1 MHLHSYGS
9 IVPSHQPRPQMT
21 ETSGEFIH
29 HGNYICYFVIDIRH
43 KQYAFLEIG
52 AKIQLY
58 FYKSAFSAINF
69 PYHLRNA
76 NIRIN
81 LRISKILCTLAAEMS
96 DV

>member
-1 MHLHSYGS
+1 LLR
-9 IVPSHQPRPQMT
+9 VQR

>member
-1 MHLHSYGS
+1 M
-9 IVPSHQPRPQMT
+9 
-21 ETSGEFIH
+21 
-29 HGNYICYFVIDIRH
+29 YIYYFVIDIRH
-43 KQYAFLEIG
+43 KQYAFLEID

-81 LRISKILCTLAAEMS
+81 LRISKILCTLAAEMY

>member
-1 MHLHSYGS
+1 MA
-9 IVPSHQPRPQMT
+9 QQ

-81 LRISKILCTLAAEMS
+81 LRISTFYLTQKSQKSRT
-96 DV
+96 VF

>member
-1 MHLHSYGS
+1 M
-9 IVPSHQPRPQMT
+9 
-21 ETSGEFIH
+21 
-29 HGNYICYFVIDIRH
+29 YICYFVIDIRH
-43 KQYAFLEIG
+43 KQYAFLEID

-69 PYHLRNA
+69 PYHLRNV